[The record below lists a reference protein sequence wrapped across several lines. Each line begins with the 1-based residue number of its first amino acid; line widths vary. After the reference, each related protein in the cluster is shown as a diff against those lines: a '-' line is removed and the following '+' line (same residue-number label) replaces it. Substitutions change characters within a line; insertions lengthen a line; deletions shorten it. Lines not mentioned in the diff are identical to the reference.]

1 MSRARSS
8 LVLGLL
14 ALGLLV
20 AVIASLG
27 IGAFRIPPRE
37 TAAMLLH
44 ALGLDTGVEITAQQ
58 EAVLYA
64 IRLPRV
70 LLSVLVGAGLAAA
83 FVIVMGARVMPELS
97 RHFGV
102 LLLSVA
108 AFLGGLALTL
118 TIYRIATRAGHAS
131 LPVMLLAGVAA
142 NALALSGI
150 GLLSYVASDEQSR
163 TLVFWS
169 LGSLSGANWTVVAI
183 CLPCVALSLFMALRL
198 ARPLNAILLGEAEA
212 GHLGVNVKR
221 LKAGVIGL
229 ATLAVGV
236 LVAFT
241 GIIAFIGLIAPHM
254 IRLLCGPDHRTV
266 IPGAALMGALMTVA
280 ADLAARTIVAP
291 AELPIGILTTLLGA
305 PFFLGLLMRQRTSWG
320 A

>member
-1 MSRARSS
+1 MAPEAARALRAGALGVKTEQGEEQAASRAQGDVPATSPGEAGGRGAAGLGLSRARSS

-27 IGAFRIPPRE
+27 IGA
-37 TAAMLLH
+37 
-44 ALGLDTGVEITAQQ
+44 
-58 EAVLYA
+58 

-70 LLSVLVGAGLAAA
+70 LLSVLVGAWLAAA

-102 LLLSVA
+102 LLPVA
-108 AFLGGLALTL
+108 VFLGGLALTL

-229 ATLAVGV
+229 
-236 LVAFT
+236 
-241 GIIAFIGLIAPHM
+241 IAPHM

-280 ADLAARTIVAP
+280 ADLAARTTVAP
-291 AELPIGILTTLLGA
+291 A
-305 PFFLGLLMRQRTSWG
+305 
-320 A
+320 

>member
-1 MSRARSS
+1 M
-8 LVLGLL
+8 LGLL